1 MYQHVSFLF
10 KTEWYSV
17 VWICHFLFIYSSF
30 NRHLVCIHVLTIV
43 SDAAIHMSLQIP
55 NQVLGFS
62 SFKYLLRIPQSYSN
76 SDFNFLR
83 SHHTVFHALL
93 FYIPISSAQGF
104 QFLYILAYF
113 FLCYPALK
121 WVFTK
126 RKRKLINLQE
136 QIEWERNN
144 RWIADE
150 PCQQIGGWWKMNRWL
165 GDLGFSFCVVLYP
178 CLIQKSKPACAK
190 RVSIKAEKLVAS
202 QTLKVWLVDWSWKLE
217 VWLKM

>member
-1 MYQHVSFLF
+1 MGVQMS
-10 KTEWYSV
+10 
-17 VWICHFLFIYSSF
+17 
-30 NRHLVCIHVLTIV
+30 IHVP
-43 SDAAIHMSLQIP
+43 S
-55 NQVLGFS
+55 FS
-62 SFKYLLRIPQSYSN
+62 SFGFISRSEIVSHMVVL
-76 SDFNFLR
+76 FLILGG
-83 SHHTVFHALL
+83 TTIL
-93 FYIPISSAQGF
+93 FSIAAVSVYFLTISIQGF